1 MSFFKQT
8 LNWLAD
14 EPRHQIGVRIL
25 QTGIGL
31 VILFRIFTEGP
42 FASFLWGPHGI
53 GDNASYEAFFGKTT
67 GQLLALPFQTE
78 IGTRAVLA
86 ALGLGACGLI
96 LGYRTRLSTAVV
108 LVTFNLVLLR
118 NIELGDGGDNVTQ
131 LVLIYMLFLIP
142 VGTCVERSSL
152 AVWLHNV
159 AVMAIAAQ
167 LMILYETSGF
177 MKATGEP
184 WNSGIALYKIS
195 QVDTFSLPALRDLFK
210 NPYVT
215 TLASYSAMFLL
226 IWFPI
231 AMFSRFKLLWLA
243 MGICFHI
250 GIGAFMGLVT
260 FSSVMISL
268 ELFFI
273 TDEEHARFRQ
283 MLRSLGPR
291 LLAFFQAGPTACPE
305 MILFIDGYCRYCRV
319 TGRAIQRLAGEGRI
333 RVSSFR
339 HDDEFLHFGI
349 EFTALIRRMHVVD
362 LQTGE
367 ARRGFEAI
375 RVLSKRIPLLWPVQP
390 AFWFL
395 GVLGQG
401 ERLYDALATR
411 RWIVPDPR
419 SCDGALLCRLPTG
432 EPSADRPADV
442 S

>member
-1 MSFFKQT
+1 MSFFKQS

-53 GDNASYEAFFGKTT
+53 GDNASYETFFGKAI

-86 ALGLGACGLI
+86 ALGLGACGLL
-96 LGYRTRLSTAVV
+96 LGYRTRLSTALV
-108 LVTFNLVLLR
+108 LVTFNLLLMR
-118 NIELGDGGDNVTQ
+118 NIALGDGGDNVTQ
-131 LVLIYMLFLIP
+131 LVLIYMLFLVP
-142 VGTCVERSSL
+142 VGTRVERRSL
-152 AVWLHNV
+152 AVWFHNV

-184 WNSGIALYKIS
+184 WSSGIALYNIS
-195 QVDTFSLPALRDLFK
+195 QVDAFSLPALRDLFK
-210 NPYVT
+210 NPYAT

-291 LLAFFQAGPTACPE
+291 LLAFFQARPTASPE
-305 MILFIDGYCRYCRV
+305 MILFVDGYCPYCRA
-319 TGRAIQRLAGEGRI
+319 TGRAIQWLAGDGRI

-339 HDDEFLHFGI
+339 HEDEFLRFGI
-349 EFTALIRRMHVVD
+349 DLTVLIRRMHVVD

-367 ARRGFEAI
+367 ARDGFEAM
-375 RVLSKRIPLLWPVQP
+375 RVLLKRIPLLWSVQP

-411 RWIVPDPR
+411 RWIIPDPK

-432 EPSADRPADV
+432 EPSTNRLTDI
-442 S
+442 